1 MMQQYTV
8 VDNFLEKTEYE
19 NLKNLILSPEFPWR
33 RRNNLTENSKG
44 KDIGYFTYNF
54 FNNFRV
60 YSNEFTTHIIPILSK
75 LNAVSIIEARANLF
89 IKEFWLSD
97 AANYHLDYPNILHN
111 TTSILNFSS
120 SEEGTLLKVNDK
132 EIKIGS
138 LENRLITMTGNIL
151 HSTIKNKEA
160 DPRYILNLNYF

>member
-19 NLKNLILSPEFPWR
+19 NLKNLILSAEFPWR
-33 RRNNLTENSKG
+33 RRNSLTKNSKG

-60 YSNEFTTHIIPILSK
+60 YSNEFTTHIIPVLSK
-75 LNAVSIIEARANLF
+75 LNALSIIEARANLF
-89 IKEFWLSD
+89 IKEFWLSNED
-97 AANYHLDYPNILHN
+97 NYHLDYPNIQYN
-111 TTSILNFSS
+111 KTSILNLTS

-132 EIKIGS
+132 EIKIDS